1 MSTMK
6 PGCVVYNPEG
16 KRWCVLVESHRKDG
30 TVRRFMSF
38 HRTNLE
44 ASLIVKA
51 HQDSCGGDPDVK
63 ISLFEYEFI
72 VDDTQLAFRMLHE
85 SIEEML
91 EEYSKK
97 YYEKERCND
106 CND

>member
-1 MSTMK
+1 MSMK
-6 PGCVVYNPEG
+6 SGCVVYNPEG

-38 HRTNLE
+38 HRSSLE

-51 HQDSCGGDPDVK
+51 HQDSCGDDPDVK

-72 VDDTQLAFRMLHE
+72 VDDTQLAFRMMHE
-85 SIEEML
+85 SIEEMI
-91 EEYSKK
+91 EEYRKI
-97 YYEKERCND
+97 YEEKERWND
-106 CND
+106 YND

>member
-1 MSTMK
+1 MSMK
-6 PGCVVYNPEG
+6 PGCVVYTPEG
-16 KRWCVLVESHRKDG
+16 KSWCVLVESYREDG

-38 HRTNLE
+38 HKTSLE

-51 HQDSCGGDPDVK
+51 HQDASGNDPDVTV
-63 ISLFEYEFI
+63 SLFEYEF
-72 VDDTQLAFRMLHE
+72 VANDTQLAARMLAE

-91 EEYSKK
+91 EEYKK
-97 YYEKERCND
+97 VWDEKERCND

>member
-1 MSTMK
+1 MSMK

-16 KRWCVLVESHRKDG
+16 KSWCVLVESRKPDG
-30 TVRRFMSF
+30 TVARFMSF
-38 HRTNLE
+38 HETSLAANLIAGAHIE
-44 ASLIVKA
+44 AA
-51 HQDSCGGDPDVK
+51 AGDPNVTV
-63 ISLFEYEFI
+63 SMFEYEF
-72 VDDTQLAFRMLHE
+72 VANDTQLRARLLHE
-85 SIEEML
+85 AVEEML